1 MQTYSGAFTP
11 WPGSDYNDWLSVY
24 ATHFLVS
31 CRVKGVE
38 IPEMTLR
45 SALSYLD
52 QLISTMPSV
61 EEDRTYNLGFAL
73 RSYISYVKSL
83 NDDPPLGWM
92 SYLRDNMNH
101 MSDYGRILL
110 AAAYAR
116 SGQRQEAR
124 RILGE
129 KIPPAAANTSADY
142 YREMYDLDSQ
152 LRTRAMYLTALN
164 EIDPT
169 GPDAAASAAEL
180 LRLFR
185 MNSYYNTQEAGWVLP
200 SLADYFSFN
209 FEEANPVLELMHGE
223 SERIAVSSGDE
234 TLNTRVGEGEI
245 AGLSVVNSGDGKGYV
260 SWTRGGVPVKTPEAE
275 DLGLSAV
282 VKYYDSNGAELE
294 ENAEVE
300 RGQRLIGA
308 VKINHLA
315 RNTRDIVAVLPLA
328 GGFEIENP
336 RFKDTIPDNESYFY
350 NSRSEL
356 RDDRLI
362 IFADY
367 FEDSFTWKFA
377 VRAVTKGKFTLPP
390 IAAEGMYSS
399 GVRSIGRTSTI
410 TIK

>member
-1 MQTYSGAFTP
+1 
-11 WPGSDYNDWLSVY
+11 
-24 ATHFLVS
+24 
-31 CRVKGVE
+31 
-38 IPEMTLR
+38 
-45 SALSYLD
+45 
-52 QLISTMPSV
+52 
-61 EEDRTYNLGFAL
+61 
-73 RSYISYVKSL
+73 
-83 NDDPPLGWM
+83 M
-92 SYLRDNMNH
+92 SYLRDNMNR

-116 SGQRQEAR
+116 SGQIQEAR
-124 RILGE
+124 RMLGE
-129 KIPPAAANTSADY
+129 KISPVKARTTADHQ
-142 YREMYDLDSQ
+142 EMYDLDSQ
-152 LRTRAMYLTALN
+152 LRTRAMYLTAWN
-164 EIDPT
+164 EIDPAD
-169 GPDAAASAAEL
+169 PNAAESAAEL

-185 MNSYYNTQEAGWVLP
+185 QNPAYNTQEAGWILS

-209 FEEANPVLELMHGE
+209 YEEANPVLELMRGE

-234 TLNTRVGEGEI
+234 TLGASVSGEI
-245 AGLSVVNSGDGKGYV
+245 SGLSVVNSGEGKGYV

-282 VKYYDSNGAELE
+282 VRYYDSNGAELE

-300 RGQRLIGA
+300 RGQRLIGV

-315 RNTRDIVAVLPLA
+315 GNTKDIVAVLPLA
-328 GGFEIENP
+328 GGLEIENP
-336 RFKDTIPDNESYFY
+336 RFRDASPDYEGYFY
-350 NSRSEL
+350 SSRSEL

-367 FEDSFTWKFA
+367 FKDSFTWKFA